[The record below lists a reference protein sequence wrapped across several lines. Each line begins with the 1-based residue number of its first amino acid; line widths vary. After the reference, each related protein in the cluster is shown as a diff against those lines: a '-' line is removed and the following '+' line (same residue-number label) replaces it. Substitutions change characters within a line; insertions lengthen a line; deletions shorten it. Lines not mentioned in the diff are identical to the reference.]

1 MKNWEKELL
10 GIWEAET
17 QSHRTTARAKKMNWW
32 KAGSKETE
40 KYGGKKKKIV
50 EEPLWDIYLLFPF
63 LKLPS
68 AKASGYTWN
77 SK

>member
-17 QSHRTTARAKKMNWW
+17 QSHRTTARAKKRNWW

-40 KYGGKKKKIV
+40 KYGGKKKFKSHCGIF
-50 EEPLWDIYLLFPF
+50 IYYFRF
-63 LKLPS
+63 
-68 AKASGYTWN
+68 
-77 SK
+77 